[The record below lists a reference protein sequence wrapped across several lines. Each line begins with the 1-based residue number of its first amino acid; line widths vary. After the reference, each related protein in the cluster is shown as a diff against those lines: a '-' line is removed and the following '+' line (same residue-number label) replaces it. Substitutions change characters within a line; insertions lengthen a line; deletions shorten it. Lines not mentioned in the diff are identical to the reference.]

1 MSVDLEEW
9 PDLFGGVQRV
19 DEHEED
25 GAVKKQRVKCIYLY
39 YLEHISCII
48 PILSYTVQT
57 VSISATIHV
66 PILHYAMSPRTYKTK
81 KN

>member
-39 YLEHISCII
+39 YSYFKLHCTNSVNISYNSC
-48 PILSYTVQT
+48 PYFTLCY
-57 VSISATIHV
+57 V
-66 PILHYAMSPRTYKTK
+66 PSNL
-81 KN
+81 